1 VKVFYSDQYH
11 IDLPPNHRFPIE
23 KYRMLREGLLE
34 QRILTQKDLIK
45 APLAER
51 DLITLAHTPEYVD
64 AIFSGNID
72 ARMMRQ
78 IGLPW
83 SPALVQR
90 SLASIG
96 GAVCAAEEA
105 CEAVFQ
111 VIWPAVPIMRWQM
124 KGKGFVF
131 STTRQ

>member
-1 VKVFYSDQYH
+1 MKAFYSDQYH

-34 QRILTQKDLIK
+34 QRILTQQDLIE
-45 APLAER
+45 APLAGR

-64 AIFSGNID
+64 AIFSGSVD

-83 SPALVQR
+83 SRCPGAAIAGQHRRCGLCRRR
-90 SLASIG
+90 SFAKRH
-96 GAVCAAEEA
+96 
-105 CEAVFQ
+105 F
-111 VIWPAVPIMRWQM
+111 R
-124 KGKGFVF
+124 
-131 STTRQ
+131 